1 MNMPGSA
8 GGNSSGNFH
17 GNGLPAGMRG
27 GNSTGGGQLPSSNP
41 SMGMGTN
48 PCQPGAANTIA
59 GGSGDMC
66 CGNGP
71 GLNTQQMPSGM
82 NSSYQSC
89 NPNSTRSGTGVQG
102 NNSMS
107 SGGFNNEFG
116 LHGQVILIP

>member
-1 MNMPGSA
+1 MPGSG

-89 NPNSTRSGTGVQG
+89 NPNSTRSGAGVQG

-116 LHGQVILIP
+116 LHGQVMIIPQ

>member
-1 MNMPGSA
+1 MNMPGS
-8 GGNSSGNFH
+8 GGCNSSGNFH
-17 GNGLPAGMRG
+17 GNGLPSGMRG

-41 SMGMGTN
+41 SMGMGNN
-48 PCQPGAANTIA
+48 PCQPGMASTSA

-71 GLNTQQMPSGM
+71 GLNTPQMP

-89 NPNSTRSGTGVQG
+89 NPNSTRSGTGGQG

-116 LHGQVILIP
+116 LHGQVILII